1 MAIINKHCQKKLRY
15 RYFYIFLFIILP
27 ITILITS
34 HDTFAA
40 CGQLQTKVYAKTT
53 DRYPV
58 GGAPQGFAIILD
70 KNGRPKYYAASNG
83 SHSSVP
89 IPVSIFTYSTKP
101 KLIKNSSFRIKGM
114 NQLGYYP
121 PDNLLFIHGYSKPMF
136 SLDSLSLKN
145 KSYSFYTDKFA
156 YMDGGHIILA
166 SAGNFTIY
174 KDFIKSGST
183 PAKSKVAGP
192 YQTKNAGGH
201 SYNNGAFYSN
211 GVFYQIGS
219 GHGTGKELGAFDV
232 DTGKK
237 IGCWTA
243 SYNLDDGDAV
253 NNKGYLTVMPNPNG
267 TSYLE
272 VREITGPAN
281 LLKLLKRN
289 YNGKYAKED
298 FSAANKKIEQC
309 TQDVINKINTYTG
322 NDRTYFNKLINNS
335 SRYASCINEVKK
347 MTSCKNNQT
356 ECNNAINRSKN
367 KTTEYIKKAIS
378 KLDEKPKDGTTD
390 QPGSEKDE
398 PGGGND
404 SPEEKK
410 ETIKDVCSA
419 GLSDDPLICPKTD
432 KPEEDLQR
440 VIRNIL
446 NTVFLWVG
454 IIAVVAIIISGISLM
469 LSQGNPDKVTR
480 AKRGITYSIIGLLVT
495 LAAFAIVTFIL
506 GAIG

>member
-1 MAIINKHCQKKLRY
+1 MAIIDKHCWKKLQY
-15 RYFYIFLFIILP
+15 RRFFFFLFLILP
-27 ITILITS
+27 VTIFITS

-70 KNGRPKYYAASNG
+70 KNGNPKYYAASNG
-83 SHSSVP
+83 AHSVAP

-114 NQLGYYP
+114 NQLGYYSP
-121 PDNLLFIHGYSKPMF
+121 SNLLFIHGYSKPMF

-156 YMDGGHIILA
+156 YMDGGYIILA
-166 SAGNFTIY
+166 GAGNFTIY

-183 PAKSKVAGP
+183 PARSKVAGP

-219 GHGTGKELGAFDV
+219 GHGTGNELGAFDV

-253 NNKGYLTVMPNPNG
+253 NNKGYLTVMPDPNG

-309 TQDVINKINTYTG
+309 TKNVKNKTDAYKG
-322 NDRTYFNKLINNS
+322 NDKSYLRKLTNSS
-335 SRYASCINEVKK
+335 SRYASCIKEAQK
-347 MTSCKNNQT
+347 MTSCQNNRT
-356 ECNNAINRSKN
+356 KCNDAVKRSRD
-367 KTTEYIKKAIS
+367 TTKKYIEKAIS
-378 KLDEKPKDGTTD
+378 KIDQKSNDDSKTQPKPENGDDSSKKKDN
-390 QPGSEKDE
+390 SV
-398 PGGGND
+398 
-404 SPEEKK
+404 
-410 ETIKDVCSA
+410 KDVCSS
-419 GLSDDPLICPKTD
+419 GLSDDPLICPKTN
-432 KPEEDLQR
+432 KPEEKLQHT
-440 VIRNIL
+440 IRDAINV
-446 NTVFLWVG
+446 VFLWVG
-454 IIAVVAIIISGISLM
+454 IIAVVVVVISGISLM
-469 LSQGNPDKVTR
+469 LAQGNPEKITK
-480 AKRGITYSIIGLLVT
+480 AKHGIMYSIIGLLIT
-495 LAAFAIVTFIL
+495 LAAFAIVTFIID
-506 GAIG
+506 AIG

>member
-1 MAIINKHCQKKLRY
+1 MNKQRQKKLPY
-15 RYFYIFLFIILP
+15 RHLFFFLFVILP
-27 ITILITS
+27 VTILITS
-34 HDTFAA
+34 HDAFAA
-40 CGQLQTKVYAKTT
+40 CGQLQTKVYAKTS

-70 KNGRPKYYAASNG
+70 KNGNPKYYAASNG
-83 SHSSVP
+83 SHSAVP

-114 NQLGYYP
+114 NQLAYYSP
-121 PDNLLFIHGYSKPMF
+121 SNLLFIHGYGKPMF

-156 YMDGGHIILA
+156 YMDGGYIILA
-166 SAGNFTIY
+166 GAGNFTIY

-219 GHGTGKELGAFDV
+219 GHGTGRELGAFDV

-253 NNKGYLTVMPNPNG
+253 NNKGYLTVMPDPNG

-289 YNGKYAKED
+289 YTGKYAKKD

-309 TQDVINKINTYTG
+309 TQNVKNKTETYTG
-322 NDRTYFNKLINNS
+322 NDKTYLNKLINNS
-335 SRYASCINEVKK
+335 SRYASCIKEAKK
-347 MTSCKNNQT
+347 MASCKDNQANCT
-356 ECNNAINRSKN
+356 NAINRSK
-367 KTTEYIKKAIS
+367 KLTAEYVKKAIS
-378 KLDEKPKDGTTD
+378 KIDQKPTDDTPTPAQPEPEKGD
-390 QPGSEKDE
+390 
-398 PGGGND
+398 D
-404 SPEEKK
+404 SPKK
-410 ETIKDVCSA
+410 KTEPMKDICSS

-432 KPEEDLQR
+432 KPEEDLQHI
-440 VIRNIL
+440 IRNIL
-446 NTVFLWVG
+446 NVVFLWVG
-454 IIAVVAIIISGISLM
+454 IIAVVMIIISGISLM
-469 LSQGNPDKVTR
+469 LSQGDPEKIAK
-480 AKRGITYSIIGLLVT
+480 AKRGITYSVIGLIVT
-495 LAAFAIVTFIL
+495 LSAFAIVTFIL
-506 GAIG
+506 NALG